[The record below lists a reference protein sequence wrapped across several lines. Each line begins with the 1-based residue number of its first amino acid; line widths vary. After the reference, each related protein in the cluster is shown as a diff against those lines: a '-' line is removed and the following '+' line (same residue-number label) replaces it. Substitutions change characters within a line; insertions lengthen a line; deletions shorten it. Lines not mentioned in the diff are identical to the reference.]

1 MKRRIY
7 TTEQTINELT
17 NFFQQFKTGDVQSNL
32 LFDNALDYF
41 FRNMEERGLAEQTLN
56 FYKKKLSAFR
66 KFLVQI
72 KKVQCLELLT
82 GEEIKFYIE
91 SKYSK
96 NKTNTFNCHAR
107 ALRAFFNYLERD
119 GYLIANPARNI
130 KPKKVRNEKI
140 DYFTIDQVRKL
151 ITSFDLRYK
160 SELRN
165 LLLVMVL
172 LDTGVRNSELVRI
185 KLEDINFRDRSIY
198 VYATKTNTFRTVYYS
213 KETERLLN
221 VYRREVLRG
230 AEKGPLFVKFH
241 NQYNE
246 PILGSGINT
255 EMVYGLLS
263 RKAKKIFGDD
273 FRMNSHKFRH
283 TFATHFIINGGDAFS
298 LRDFLGHTNIE
309 TTKIYVDMSPKDL
322 KTKHTKHSIISNIE
336 NSRQAGSGD
345 NHEI

>member
-1 MKRRIY
+1 M
-7 TTEQTINELT
+7 TEQTINELT
-17 NFFQQFKTGDVQSNL
+17 NFFQQFKTGDTNL
-32 LFDNALDYF
+32 PAQRNLFYDDAVNYF
-41 FRNMEERGLAEQTLN
+41 FTNMKERGLAYQTMN
-56 FYKKKLSAFR
+56 FYKMKLSAFR

-96 NKTNTFNCHAR
+96 NKVNTFNCHAR

-130 KPKKVRNEKI
+130 KPKKVKKEKI
-140 DYFTIDQVRKL
+140 DYFTIDEVRKM

-165 LLLVMVL
+165 LLIVLIL

-185 KLEDINFRDRSIY
+185 KLEDINFNDRSIY
-198 VYATKTNTFRTVYYS
+198 VYASKTNTFRTVYYS
-213 KETERLLN
+213 KETERILN
-221 VYRREVLRG
+221 VYRREVLKG

-241 NQYNE
+241 SQFNE
-246 PILGSGINT
+246 PMLSSAINT

-273 FRMNSHKFRH
+273 FRMNPHKFRH
-283 TFATHFIINGGDAFS
+283 TFATHFVINGGDPFS

-309 TTKIYVDMSPKDL
+309 TTKIYVDMSSKDL
-322 KTKHTKHSIISNIE
+322 KTKHEEHSLISNIE
-336 NSRQAGSGD
+336 NNRQTSD
-345 NHEI
+345 FNNK